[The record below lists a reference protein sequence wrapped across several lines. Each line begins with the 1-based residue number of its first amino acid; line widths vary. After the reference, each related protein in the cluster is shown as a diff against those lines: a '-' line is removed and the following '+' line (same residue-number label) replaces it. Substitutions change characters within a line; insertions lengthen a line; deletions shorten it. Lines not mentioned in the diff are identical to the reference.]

1 MKKNNLC
8 LILIL
13 MLFTINSVWGYS
25 DSDLLNVYTFDTDS
39 YEGTVATD
47 AMGNSLGIT
56 KSSTDL
62 ISQSGGIRGE
72 YHALR
77 ATAIAYQPQN
87 HSAGKTNSY
96 WFRASSTGQYMYVFA
111 YTSGSNYALMGY
123 DSRELETKGTGDG
136 TCYIMRYDNYLGHID
151 GDWHLIMIT
160 NATTYVDGV
169 ALTTTWNTTTTCGTG
184 VTSLTNA
191 GGFGGWG
198 PPSYDESNFDI
209 DEYYVWDKFFT
220 ADDALDYY
228 NSELFYPYDLIMDG
242 IELKRNNIQ
251 SVNFTFNITSSK
263 EAYNC
268 SLIQNLTVF
277 DSILNAAP
285 NTTYTLSTT
294 NVSVGMNLFD
304 IKCEDFESENTLAV
318 RYDYDNSTPFIQPLN
333 PSFYNITKIVGS
345 EELNLRINISDGDLD
360 KINYSIYDP
369 NNTLIWNSYI
379 ENINDSSYY
388 LNEIISLVNES
399 DGDYIIH
406 VEATD
411 EQQIQD
417 IGGLNPS
424 ELYYQFEI
432 DNCQPNWN
440 CTEYSECSVFNYLV
454 CSEAEDLNSCG
465 ENVSNYFS
473 IQPLEC
479 VYVAPSGGSSSIFPP
494 TTAPDQLNIPTQFT
508 TIPGKTSTTFSI
520 ADLDV
525 KMPQIF
531 KDFVEWFENLEWN
544 SEVFE

>member
-1 MKKNNLC
+1 MSWNKILLL
-8 LILIL
+8 LI
-13 MLFTINSVWGYS
+13 MLFSISSVYGLS

-47 AMGNSLGIT
+47 AIGNSQGIT

-77 ATAIAYQPQN
+77 ATSVAYQPKN

-96 WFRASSTGQYMYVFA
+96 WFRASSTGQYMYTFA
-111 YTSGSNYALMGY
+111 YTTGANYALMGY
-123 DSRELETKGTGDG
+123 DSRELETRGTGDG

-151 GDWHLIMIT
+151 GNWHLIMIT
-160 NATTYVDGV
+160 NATTYVDGI
-169 ALTTTWNTTTTCGTG
+169 ALTTTYNTTTTCGTG

-209 DEYYVWDKFFT
+209 DEYYVWDRFFT
-220 ADDALDYY
+220 ADDALNFY
-228 NSELFYPYDLIMDG
+228 NSGGFYPFDLVIEG
-242 IELKRNNIQ
+242 VELKRDNIP
-251 SVNFTFNITSSK
+251 SVNFTFNYTSTK

-268 SLIQNLTVF
+268 SLIQNVTTF

-285 NTTYTLSTT
+285 NTSYTLSTT
-294 NVSVGMNLFD
+294 NVSVGINLFD

-318 RYDYDNSTPFIQPLN
+318 RYDYDNSTPFIQSLN
-333 PSFYNITKIVGS
+333 PSYFNITKIVGS
-345 EELNLRINISDGDLD
+345 EELNLRVNVSDGDLD
-360 KINYSIYDP
+360 KINYTIY
-369 NNTLIWNSYI
+369 NSSNITIWNYYI

-388 LNEIISLVNES
+388 LNEIVSLVNES
-399 DGDYIIH
+399 DGIYKIH
-406 VEATD
+406 IEATD
-411 EQQIQD
+411 EQQIAD
-417 IGGLNPS
+417 LGGLNPS
-424 ELYYQFEI
+424 EVLYEFEI
-432 DNCQPNWN
+432 DNCQPDWN
-440 CTEYSECSVFNYLV
+440 CIEYSECSVFDYLV

-479 VYVAPSGGSSSIFPP
+479 DYVPLGSGSSSIFPTTIAP
-494 TTAPDQLNIPTQFT
+494 DKLDQEIEFTIIPGTAP
-508 TIPGKTSTTFSI
+508 TTFSI
-520 ADLDV
+520 TDLDV
-525 KMPQIF
+525 QMPHIF
-531 KDFVEWFENLEWN
+531 KDLMEWIKNLKWN
-544 SEVFE
+544 EEALE